1 MNEKNFLLKKVCQKD
16 IQKELELINFD
27 NSYIFQASNKYK
39 FLNIKIFSLSLPQAN
54 ILKQTAL
61 SAGADCAVS
70 RGVLT
75 SQVDKTDC
83 ILGGSFS
90 QIKKI
95 IDAIRYQQFS
105 MSELAKGL
113 DTFLN
118 NCFENREPKIVG
130 ILNLTKNSFSDG
142 GKYYDFDNAVAH
154 LNEMIDEGADMID
167 IGAESTKPYSAPV
180 SPNEQLEKIEPILK
194 YINNRNINVPI
205 SIDTRSAIVAERSID
220 LGAAVINDVSGLEF
234 DKNMSNVIA
243 QNDVRVIIQ
252 HSQGTP
258 ENMQQNPKY
267 VDVVNDVFN
276 DLYCNIKKAQ
286 NSGIKKENI
295 IIDVGIGF
303 GKTREQN
310 FELIKRIDEF
320 CSLECEIMLG
330 LSRKSLLNMPD
341 ASNYEKDIY
350 SHALNTLA
358 LERNVDYLRV
368 HNVKLHRRL
377 VDLMKVYKEA

>member
-180 SPNEQLEKIEPILK
+180 SPNEKLEKIEPILK

-341 ASNYEKDIY
+341 ASNDEKDIY
-350 SHALNTLA
+350 SLALNTLA

>member
-1 MNEKNFLLKKVCQKD
+1 MNEKKFLLKKVCQNN
-16 IQKELELINFD
+16 IQRELELINFD
-27 NSYIFQASNKYK
+27 NSYISQASNKYK

-105 MSELAKGL
+105 MSELAIEL

-118 NCFENREPKIVG
+118 NCFENHEPKIVG

-142 GKYYDFDNAVAH
+142 GKYYDFDNAVTH

-180 SPNEQLEKIEPILK
+180 SSNEQLEKIEPILK
-194 YINNRNINVPI
+194 YINNRNINVQI

-220 LGAAVINDVSGLEF
+220 LGAAIINDVSGLEF
-234 DKNMSNVIA
+234 DKNMSNVIG

-258 ENMQQNPKY
+258 ENMQQNPEY

-276 DLYCNIKKAQ
+276 DLYCKIKKAQ
-286 NSGIKKENI
+286 SSGIKKENI
-295 IIDVGIGF
+295 IIDIGIGF

-320 CSLECEIMLG
+320 GSLECEIMLG
-330 LSRKSLLNMPD
+330 LSRKSLLNMSD
-341 ASNYEKDIY
+341 VSNDEKDLY
-350 SHALNTLA
+350 SLALNTLA

-368 HNVKLHRRL
+368 HNVRLHRRL
-377 VDLMKVYKEA
+377 VDLMKVYKEV

>member
-341 ASNYEKDIY
+341 ASNDEKDIY
-350 SHALNTLA
+350 SLALNTLA

>member
-303 GKTREQN
+303 GKQEN
-310 FELIKRIDEF
+310 KI
-320 CSLECEIMLG
+320 
-330 LSRKSLLNMPD
+330 LN
-341 ASNYEKDIY
+341 
-350 SHALNTLA
+350 
-358 LERNVDYLRV
+358 
-368 HNVKLHRRL
+368 
-377 VDLMKVYKEA
+377 